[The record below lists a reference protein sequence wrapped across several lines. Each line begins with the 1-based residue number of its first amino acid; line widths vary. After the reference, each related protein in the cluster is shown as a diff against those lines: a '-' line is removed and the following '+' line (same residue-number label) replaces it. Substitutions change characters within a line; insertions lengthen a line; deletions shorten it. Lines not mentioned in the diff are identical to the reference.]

1 MKFID
6 SLFAGLT
13 CIICSFLVMSQ
24 ENTFQIMLERFDCN
38 CNMMLDKHELPKKI
52 WHKIGSRDWN
62 KDGLVDRKEYDGFI
76 GWLQK
81 E

>member
-6 SLFAGLT
+6 SIFAGLT

-24 ENTFQIMLERFDCN
+24 ENSFQDMLERFDCN
-38 CNMMLDKHELPKKI
+38 CNMMLEKHELPKKI
-52 WHKIGSRDWN
+52 WHKVGSRDWDKN
-62 KDGLVDRKEYDGFI
+62 GLVDRKEYEGII
-76 GWLQK
+76 GWFGR